1 MAAVPVINMVI
12 PQGTDFQE
20 IYQSSESDGTP
31 TNLTNYTAFSK
42 LKKHPSAT
50 TAFDFNIGIS
60 SEAGQV
66 AIGMTSGLTIAIKPG
81 RYFYDVFIKS
91 PVGKVTRLVQ
101 GQAEVTAGISTSL
114 TPVDPI
120 NPPTPGPG
128 PNDCPD
134 DIEGLGDT
142 DFGTL
147 DQSKDGMV
155 VSYDAATDKFVLIT
169 ADDVL
174 SESARDED
182 IPDDFIDQVED
193 EIDLGDV
200 QIGELDAGGF

>member
-31 TNLTNYTAFSK
+31 TNLSNYTAFSK
-42 LKKHPSAT
+42 LKKHPSSLSAY
-50 TAFDFNIGIS
+50 DFNIGIS

-66 AIGMTSGLTIAIKPG
+66 AIGMTSGLTVGINPG

-101 GQAEVTAGISTSL
+101 GQVEVTAGISTSL
-114 TPVDPI
+114 TPVAPI
-120 NPPTPGPG
+120 NPPTPGPEH
-128 PNDCPD
+128 CPD

-155 VSYDAATDKFVLIT
+155 VSYDAATDKFILIT

-174 SESARDED
+174 SESARDDD
-182 IPDDFIDQVED
+182 IPDDFIEQVED
-193 EIDLGDV
+193 EIDLGNV
-200 QIGELDAGGF
+200 EIGELDGGGW

>member
-20 IYQSSESDGTP
+20 VYQSSESDGTP
-31 TNLTNYTAFSK
+31 TNLTSYTAFSK
-42 LKKHPSAT
+42 LKKHPSSLSAY
-50 TAFDFNIGIS
+50 DFNIGIS
-60 SEAGQV
+60 SEAGQI
-66 AIGMTSGLTIAIKPG
+66 AIGMTSGLTVSIKPG

-101 GQAEVTAGISTSL
+101 GQVEVTAGISTSL
-114 TPVDPI
+114 IPS
-120 NPPTPGPG
+120 PPPAPPGPEH
-128 PNDCPD
+128 CPD

-155 VSYDAATDKFVLIT
+155 VSYDAATDKFILIT

-174 SESARDED
+174 SESARDDD
-182 IPDDFIDQVED
+182 IPDDFIEQVED
-193 EIDLGDV
+193 EIDLGNV
-200 QIGELDAGGF
+200 EIGELDGGGW

>member
-42 LKKHPSAT
+42 LKKHPGALSAY
-50 TAFDFNIGIS
+50 DFNIGIS

-66 AIGMTSGLTIAIKPG
+66 AIGMTSGLTVGINPG

-101 GQAEVTAGISTSL
+101 GQVEVTAGISTSL

-120 NPPTPGPG
+120 NPPTPGPEH
-128 PNDCPD
+128 CPD

-155 VSYDAATDKFVLIT
+155 VSYDAATDKFILIT

-174 SESARDED
+174 SESARDDD
-182 IPDDFIDQVED
+182 IPDDFVEQVED
-193 EIDLGDV
+193 EIDLGEV
-200 QIGELDAGGF
+200 QIGSLDGGGF